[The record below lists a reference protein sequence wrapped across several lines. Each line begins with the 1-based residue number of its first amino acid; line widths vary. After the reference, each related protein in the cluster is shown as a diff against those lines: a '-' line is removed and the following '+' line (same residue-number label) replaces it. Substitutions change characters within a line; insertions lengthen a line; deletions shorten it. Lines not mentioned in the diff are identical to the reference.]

1 MAQYSI
7 KDFENLSGIKSHT
20 LRIWEQRYNLL
31 SPKRTATNIRFYDDD
46 DLKLLL
52 NVVLLNNNGVKIS
65 KISKMT
71 SEELKNEVIRIT
83 SSRFEYSNQ
92 IDALTLSMIELD
104 ENQFD
109 KIIST
114 NILHYGFEQCMV
126 NIVYPFL
133 TKIGVL
139 WITGSITP
147 AHEHFMSNLI
157 RQKLIV
163 AIDGQINIQGPNT
176 KKYVLFL
183 PESEMHEL
191 GLLFYTY
198 VLKSRQNKV
207 IYLGQNL
214 PASDLSAVC
223 EIHKPDYLLT
233 NITSSP
239 SGSDL
244 QPFIDNLSKQYPAL
258 KIVLTGYQINN
269 NKIKLPSNVIELNNV
284 KELINFVDK
293 N

>member
-1 MAQYSI
+1 
-7 KDFENLSGIKSHT
+7 
-20 LRIWEQRYNLL
+20 LRIWEQRYGLL
-31 SPKRTATNIRFYDDD
+31 SPKRTPTNIRYYDDN

-71 SEELKNEVIRIT
+71 SEELKNEVIRI
-83 SSRFEYSNQ
+83 SSNRFEYGNQ
-92 IDALTLSMIELD
+92 IDALTISMIELD

-114 NILHYGFEQCMV
+114 NILHYGFEQTMI

-163 AIDGQINIQGPNT
+163 AIDGQINLETPKS
-176 KKYVLFL
+176 KKYVLYL
-183 PESEMHEL
+183 PEGEMHEL

-214 PASDLSAVC
+214 PVIDLTAVC
-223 EIHKPDYLLT
+223 ELHNPDYILS

-244 QPFIDNLSKQYPAL
+244 QPYINNLSKLFPNK
-258 KIVLTGYQINN
+258 KIILTGYQINN
-269 NKIKLPSNVIELNNV
+269 NKLTLPSNITELASVN
-284 KELINFVDK
+284 ELINYVDS